1 MAIIDSTLREGL
13 QAVGVAFPLAEKVA
27 IVGELLA
34 VGIEEIEIGIAS
46 RREAAELAALVRAIR
61 AAYGRTAR
69 LALWCRCRAEDIAVA
84 AGLDIDVLSLSIP
97 VTERLLA
104 SKMGCSPREALARI
118 EHSVRQARES
128 FAFISLGLEDATR
141 AEAEFLDQ
149 VVACAARAGASRVRL
164 ADTVGIGSPG
174 SVGRLVARVRE
185 QSGLAVGF
193 HGHNDFGMATAN
205 AIAALEAGAGWI
217 DATVLGLGERAG
229 NARLEE
235 VVAYRTLRQGMGK
248 YDLIRLRALCH
259 QVARAAGREVAPQ
272 QPVIG
277 EAIFACE
284 TGLHL
289 LGLLDD
295 PASYEPFAPAMVG
308 GERRLYFGAKSG
320 LKAVERSLRAAGVI
334 LPQSGLEKV
343 VSSLR
348 EQAEEGPLA
357 AAELP
362 DFARRVAAG

>member
-27 IVGELLA
+27 IVGELVA
-34 VGIEEIEIGIAS
+34 IGIEEIEIGIVS
-46 RREAAELAALVRAIR
+46 RREPELAALVAAIR
-61 AAYGRTAR
+61 AAHGRKVR
-69 LALWCRCRAEDIAVA
+69 LALWSRCRAEDIAFA
-84 AGLDIDVLSLSIP
+84 SRLDLDVLSLSIP
-97 VTERLLA
+97 VTDRLLM
-104 SKMGCSPREALARI
+104 SKMGCSRREALVRI
-118 EHSVRQARES
+118 EHSVRQARDA
-128 FAFISLGLEDATR
+128 FAFVSLGLEDATR
-141 AEAEFLDQ
+141 AEPEFLDQ
-149 VVACAARAGASRVRL
+149 VVACAAQAGASRVRL
-164 ADTVGIGSPG
+164 ADTVGVGSPG
-174 SVGRLVARVRE
+174 SVGRLVTRVRE
-185 QSGLAVGF
+185 ASGLAVGF

-205 AIAALEAGAGWI
+205 AVAALEAGASWI

-235 VVAYRTLRQGMGK
+235 VVAYRSLRQGMGK
-248 YDLIRLRALCH
+248 YDLVRLRALCH
-259 QVARAAGREVAPQ
+259 RVAKAAGRAVAPQ

-277 EAIFACE
+277 EEIFACE

-295 PASYEPFAPAMVG
+295 PASYEPFAPDVVG

-348 EQAEEGPLA
+348 EQAEDRPLA
-357 AAELP
+357 AADLP
-362 DFARRVAAG
+362 DFALRVAAG